1 MRENAWVSGRRYE
14 DYFDLQLRVATAYAR
29 LGGLTR
35 STAIARFTNLRRR
48 FGLMGESGAAQWEA
62 FVHSV
67 PEDAEHE
74 ELLERTLHWYERRPT
89 LSASPFG
96 CFSYD
101 PPDAHGILR
110 IHFMP
115 EEQHRRDSPLSDAR
129 ISERRSELEAMIA
142 DVRHR
147 YANVRHVRG
156 VSWLY
161 NFNAYKRLFPPE
173 YVASITLPTF
183 VVNMNGSSTWGQ
195 VLDYRHMVKIHVRD
209 HVLANVSATTL
220 SAPWRAFPLP
230 ALVAACAIECF
241 QF

>member
-1 MRENAWVSGRRYE
+1 MSGQLYE

-48 FGLMGESGAAQWEA
+48 FGLVDEFGAAQWEA

-74 ELLERTLHWYERRPT
+74 ELLERTLEWYEHRPT
-89 LSASPFG
+89 LCASPFG

-101 PPDAHGILR
+101 PPDTHGILR

-129 ISERRSELEAMIA
+129 VSERRSELQAMIA

-147 YANVRHVRG
+147 YSNVRHVRG

-161 NFNAYKRLFPPE
+161 NFHAYKQLFPPE
-173 YVASITLPTF
+173 YVASITRPTF
-183 VVNMNGSSTWGQ
+183 DVNLNGSSTWGQ
-195 VLDYRHMVKIHVRD
+195 VLDYRHKVKMQVRD
-209 HVLANVSATTL
+209 HVLANVDATTL

>member
-1 MRENAWVSGRRYE
+1 VPGRFYE

-29 LGGLTR
+29 LGRLTT

-48 FGLMGESGAAQWEA
+48 FGLVGDPGAAEWEA
-62 FVHSV
+62 FLHSV

-74 ELLERTLHWYERRPT
+74 EFLERTLEWYEHRPT
-89 LSASPFG
+89 PSASPFG

-101 PPDAHGILR
+101 PPDAHGVLR

-129 ISERRSELEAMIA
+129 ISERRSELQAMIA

-147 YANVRHVRG
+147 YSNVRHVRG

-161 NFNAYKRLFPPE
+161 NVSAYRRLFPPE
-173 YVASITLPTF
+173 YLASITLPAF
-183 VVNMNGSSTWGQ
+183 AVNMNGSSTWGQ
-195 VLDYRHMVKIHVRD
+195 VLDYRHKVKMRVRD
-209 HVLANVSATTL
+209 HVLANVNATTL
-220 SAPWRAFPLP
+220 AAPWRAFPLP
-230 ALVAACAIECF
+230 ALLATCAIDRF

>member
-1 MRENAWVSGRRYE
+1 MSGRLYE
-14 DYFDLQLRVATAYAR
+14 DYFDLQLRVATAYAQ

-48 FGLMGESGAAQWEA
+48 FGLADESGTAEWEG
-62 FVHSV
+62 FLHSV

-74 ELLERTLHWYERRPT
+74 ELLARTLEWYEHRPT

-129 ISERRSELEAMIA
+129 ISERRSELQAMIA

-147 YANVRHVRG
+147 YSNVRHVRG

-161 NFNAYKRLFPPE
+161 NVQAYRQLFPSE

-183 VVNMNGSSTWGQ
+183 AVSMNGSSTWGQ
-195 VLDYRHMVKIHVRD
+195 ALDYRHKVKTDVRD
-209 HVLANVSATTL
+209 HVLANVNATTL

-230 ALVAACAIECF
+230 ALVAACVIECF
-241 QF
+241 PF

>member
-1 MRENAWVSGRRYE
+1 MSGRLYE
-14 DYFDLQLRVATAYAR
+14 DYFDLQLRVATAYAQ

-48 FGLMGESGAAQWEA
+48 FGLADESGTAEWEG
-62 FVHSV
+62 FLHSV

-74 ELLERTLHWYERRPT
+74 ELLARTLEWYEHRPT
-89 LSASPFG
+89 RSASPFG

-129 ISERRSELEAMIA
+129 ISERRSELQAMIA

-147 YANVRHVRG
+147 YSNVRHVRG

-161 NFNAYKRLFPPE
+161 NVQAYRQLFPSE

-183 VVNMNGSSTWGQ
+183 AVSMNGSSTWGQ
-195 VLDYRHMVKIHVRD
+195 ALDYRHKVKTDVRD
-209 HVLANVSATTL
+209 HVLANVNATTL
-220 SAPWRAFPLP
+220 SVPWRAFPLP
-230 ALVAACAIECF
+230 ALVAACVIECF
-241 QF
+241 PF